1 MTTQRL
7 TLRRRVSLAGK
18 TRYGILAAASALTLS
33 ALTLAS
39 PAAAATARPASANPA
54 ARQAA
59 AGLLRSPLGSTLTTA
74 YAAFRH
80 IPVRD
85 VAGIRVGSLHTSYR
99 AATGTHRATASFLPA
114 AGDGRSVLL
123 GFQDEGSTGVFT
135 RHGAGAWRMTGFQAV
150 HGLSTPR
157 GRDGGHAVPGA
168 VSGSTIAQVAN
179 ANVGVGDT
187 PASTNFSFD
196 CNPFATLVSAGA
208 STSGCGTD
216 AKFHVTDENQE
227 WCADFAK
234 WVWEQGGVTADTG
247 VLNAAAASFYQWAVD
262 QGQHPKFDS
271 GTPQVGDA
279 IVFYPASD
287 TAPNSSY
294 ADHVGLVVGVNS
306 NGTINMDNG
315 DFAGSSNITVQA
327 NDNENPTTFAG
338 AVWGSGEHWIL
349 VSPGA
354 SATSYVFWR
363 GLGSGYDLWQAQGPS
378 DGGLAGP
385 VNRGMGPLNSAPAAA
400 VDPANGY
407 TYVYWEGQAPQDDL
421 WEAYWN
427 GTKWV
432 GPYNRGMGPLGSAP
446 SVAVNASGTAY
457 VFWKGQNNA
466 LYEASGPA
474 TGALSGPIDRGMG
487 PLGSAPTVGI
497 NSSSYTY
504 VYWEG
509 QAPQDDLWEAYWN
522 GSKFA
527 GPYNRGQGPMGSAP
541 SVAVTGGGTAYVFW
555 KGQNSQLYEAQGPA
569 TGALSGPQGHG
580 YAPLGSAPTAG
591 VDTRGATYVY
601 WEGTGPQ
608 NDLWEAYWNGAK
620 WVGPYNRGQGPLGS
634 APTVAVYK

>member
-1 MTTQRL
+1 MNPRCL
-7 TLRRRVSLAGK
+7 RARRRHLLAG
-18 TRYGILAAASALTLS
+18 ASALTLT

-39 PAAAATARPASANPA
+39 PAAAATSRPAANPTGA
-54 ARQAA
+54 TQQAA
-59 AGLLRSPLGSTLTTA
+59 STVSASTVRSPLGAALTAA

-80 IPVRD
+80 IPARD
-85 VAGIRVGSLHTSYR
+85 VAGVRPGSLHTSYS
-99 AATGTHRATASFLPA
+99 AATGTHRATATFLPS
-114 AGDGRSVLL
+114 AGDSASVLL
-123 GFQDEGSTGVFT
+123 GFQDEGSTGVFA
-135 RHGAGAWRMTGFQAV
+135 RRGAAAWRMTGFRAV

-157 GRDGGHAVPGA
+157 RSGHAVPSS
-168 VSGSTIAQVAN
+168 VSASKIVQVAN
-179 ANVGVGDT
+179 ENVGVGDT

-216 AKFHVTDENQE
+216 PTHHVQDENQE

-247 VLNAAAASFYQWAVD
+247 VLNAAAASFYQWALD
-262 QGQHPKFDS
+262 QGQHPAFDS
-271 GTPQVGDA
+271 GTPAVGDA

-287 TAPNSSY
+287 TAPNASY

-338 AVWGSGEHWIL
+338 AVWGAGEHWIL

-354 SATSYVFWR
+354 SATSYVFWK
-363 GLGSGYDLWQAQGPS
+363 GQGTGYDLWQAQGS
-378 DGGLAGP
+378 STGALSGP
-385 VNRGMGPLNSAPAAA
+385 ANHGMGPLNSAPAAA

-427 GTKWV
+427 GSKWV

-446 SVAVNASGTAY
+446 TAAVSSSGTAY
-457 VFWKGQNNA
+457 VFWKGQNND

-474 TGALSGPIDRGMG
+474 TGTLSGPVNRGMG

-509 QAPQDDLWEAYWN
+509 TSPQDDLYEAYWN

-527 GPYNRGQGPMGSAP
+527 GPYNRGMGPMGSAP

-555 KGQNSQLYEAQGPA
+555 KGQNSQLYEAQGAA
-569 TGALSGPQGHG
+569 TGALSGPSSKGMG
-580 YAPLGSAPTAG
+580 PLGSQPTAG
-591 VDTRGATYVY
+591 VDSNGATYVY
-601 WEGTGPQ
+601 WEGTSPQ
-608 NDLWEAYWNGAK
+608 DDLWEGYWNGTK
-620 WVGPYNRGQGPLGS
+620 WVGPYNRGMGPLDS
-634 APTVAVYK
+634 APSVAVYSG